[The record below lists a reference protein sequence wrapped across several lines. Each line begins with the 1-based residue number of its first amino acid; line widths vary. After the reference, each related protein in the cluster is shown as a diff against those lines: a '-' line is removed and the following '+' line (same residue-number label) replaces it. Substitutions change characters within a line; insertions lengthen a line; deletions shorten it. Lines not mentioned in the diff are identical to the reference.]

1 MKKVFIPKGEIVR
14 HNSLYTERLIVNGLL
29 QVNGK
34 LVAKEILGNGIIE
47 AGEIIC
53 DDLRASCV
61 TAGNI
66 TAKRIAAGK
75 LFVQAEC
82 RASESVAVLDY
93 VSAAYLNTG
102 TLSMTLS
109 DIGGCD
115 ADEIIT
121 MEQKSSLLGLL
132 WASWWRG
139 LFMELFHGRRKT
151 DADSEE
157 EPKAETETKTEAD
170 TADDPIPMPVPVEN
184 ALAPAPVTSDVTIDM
199 LIDILSN
206 LQKQG
211 YRVSKT
217 NPAPDSE
224 EAAA

>member
-14 HNSLYTERLIVNGLL
+14 HNSLYSERLIVNGLL
-29 QVNGK
+29 QVSGK
-34 LVAKEILGNGIIE
+34 LVVKEILGSGVIE

-66 TAKRIAAGK
+66 TAKRIAADK
-75 LFVQAEC
+75 LFVQFEC
-82 RASESVAVLDY
+82 RASESVAALDY
-93 VSAAYLNTG
+93 VSAGYMSTG

-121 MEQKSSLLGLL
+121 LGQKNSLIGLL

-139 LFMELFHGRRKT
+139 LFMELFHGGREA
-151 DADSEE
+151 DAGGEDA
-157 EPKAETETKTEAD
+157 PKAETKPD
-170 TADDPIPMPVPVEN
+170 KP
-184 ALAPAPVTSDVTIDM
+184 APAPVTSDATIDM

-206 LQKQG
+206 LQKHG

-217 NPAPDSE
+217 EPAPDVE